1 MPPKVRPQPGEA
13 EHTSSSPGQ
22 LDLPEQ
28 VRSSCARVASAARWV
43 QLDEARLTSYAAELA
58 DEAVEAPDVPREWTE
73 GSSESRAGL
82 VLTSAA
88 VNYGSGWHPVLRK
101 APGLSGARTVA
112 AALTS
117 WWSGRGGIS
126 PGELRHIDPD
136 DVAVILGQDGSG
148 EAGQLMRLYATGLEQ
163 LGAWVEEQHA
173 GSWLAVVEAAKGSAA
188 RLAGLLA
195 ELPQWQDRA
204 SHPAC
209 GQVWFAKR
217 AQLAA
222 GDLALAG
229 LAAFDD
235 VDRLTV
241 MADNLVP
248 HVLRLDGLLQVDPR
262 LLARI
267 EAGDLLQ
274 PGEEGEVELR
284 ALAVHAG
291 ERLVDVLARH
301 GHSIT
306 AAELD
311 RRLWWRGRLPR
322 YKARPRHRT
331 RSTWY

>member
-1 MPPKVRPQPGEA
+1 
-13 EHTSSSPGQ
+13 
-22 LDLPEQ
+22 
-28 VRSSCARVASAARWV
+28 V
-43 QLDEARLTSYAAELA
+43 QLDEQRLPSYAAELA
-58 DEAVEAPDVPREWTE
+58 DTSLEAPDVPREWTE
-73 GSSESRAGL
+73 GSPESRAGL

-112 AALTS
+112 AALAG
-117 WWSGRGGIS
+117 WWTGRGGVS
-126 PGELRHIDPD
+126 PGDVRRTGPG
-136 DVAVILGQDGSG
+136 DVAGILGQDRSG
-148 EAGQLMRLYATGLEQ
+148 EGGQLMRLYAAGLAQ
-163 LGAWVEEQHA
+163 LGAWVEDEHG
-173 GSWLAVVEAAKGSAA
+173 GSWLAVVEAARGSAA

-204 SHPAC
+204 AHAAC
-209 GQVWFAKR
+209 SQVWFAKR

-229 LAAFDD
+229 LASFDD

-248 HVLRLDGLLQVDPR
+248 HVLRLDGLLQVDPG
-262 LLARI
+262 LVARI
-267 EAGDLLQ
+267 EAGDLLR

-284 ALAVHAG
+284 AFAVHAG
-291 ERLVDVLARH
+291 ERLVDELARR
-301 GHSIT
+301 GFSIP

-322 YKARPRHRT
+322 YKARPRHRA